1 MERSFY
7 VGHSYNNSKVSS
19 PNLRWYSQRK
29 SWRDSSCCELAVVC
43 IHVKLSSP
51 AHKFHDK
58 SLRAAVKRASS
69 TGFFLFY
76 CSSISPSRRVGAKE
90 GYSVSEGQK
99 KREFRLRSNVDH
111 NLTQR
116 ISGLPF
122 LFFFPVSFYNWLH
135 WWVSL
140 RYACYIVITLS
151 IEEPVLRAVLSS
163 LIGLPSRWRPS
174 PLKNEDTK
182 REMWQLFSWS
192 KYDFAIFM
200 A

>member
-19 PNLRWYSQRK
+19 PTLRWYSQRK

-151 IEEPVLRAVLSS
+151 IEEPVLLS
-163 LIGLPSRWRPS
+163 
-174 PLKNEDTK
+174 
-182 REMWQLFSWS
+182 
-192 KYDFAIFM
+192 
-200 A
+200 